1 MVRDPIPTW
10 HFVLVVVRSE
20 DRFLL
25 VHESEH
31 GQAWY
36 LPAGRIEFGETPL
49 DAAHRETQEEAG
61 VAIDIDGIIRIEH
74 TPIQHG
80 TRLRIIFSAHPSG
93 DTLPKLKADEH
104 TLEAGW
110 FNLEEMKRLRMR
122 GDEVYQISEYL
133 TNGGAIYPLS
143 LLAYEGTPFE

>member
-1 MVRDPIPTW
+1 MARDPIPTW

-25 VHESEH
+25 VHERDHDQS
-31 GQAWY
+31 WY
-36 LPAGRIEFGETPL
+36 LPAGRVEFGESLL
-49 DAAHRETQEEAG
+49 DAAYRETQEEAG
-61 VAIDIDGIIRIEH
+61 LAIVTDGIIRIEH

-80 TRLRIIFSAHPSG
+80 TRLRIIFSAHPAG

-110 FNLEEMKRLRMR
+110 FNLEEMRRLRMR
-122 GDEVYQISEYL
+122 GDEVYRISEYL
-133 TNGGAIYPLS
+133 DNGGTVYPLS
-143 LLAYEGTPFE
+143 LLAFEGTPFE